1 MNNYYSKNALLSYN
15 KLFNFVTGARGIG
28 KTYQFKTWAISDYI
42 HSQKTAWWIM
52 RYATEIDSI
61 VKDSR
66 FFSDITDRFSDYSFK
81 IDGGVG
87 YASKGTDPKSA
98 VWEPFITFKALSESA
113 IKAIS
118 DPNCNKIIFDEF
130 IPLPGI
136 RYLKNEAERFLELY
150 FTISRGRDVRAFF
163 LANNVTSVCPYYSYF
178 NVKPSEKEEFT
189 VFDDLVIQNART
201 EAFKIQMRNTRFG
214 RLISGTHYADY
225 AIEND
230 SLSDTSFFVG
240 PMPRHH
246 NHVFTIKTQYG
257 NFNGFICSPQQL
269 YIKKAA
275 GDQEHAYVFDPQLH
289 DENTMLDY
297 RGKYVV
303 NVIKRYFALG
313 LLSFEDVR
321 TKSEFLAAIDRF
333 IKT

>member
-42 HSQKTAWWIM
+42 HNQKTAWWIM

-66 FFSDITDRFSDYSFK
+66 FFSDITNRFPDYSFK

-178 NVKPSEKEEFT
+178 NVKPSEKDEFT

-201 EAFKIQMRNTRFG
+201 EAFKAQMRNTRFG

-230 SLSDTSFFVG
+230 SLADTAFFVG

-246 NHVFTIKTQYG
+246 NLVFTIKTQYG
-257 NFNGFICSPQQL
+257 SFNGFICSPQQL

-275 GDQEHAYVFDPQLH
+275 GDQTQAFVFDPQLH
-289 DENTMLDY
+289 DENTVLDY
-297 RGKYVV
+297 RGKYVI
-303 NVIKRYFALG
+303 NIIKRYFALG

-321 TKSEFLAAIDRF
+321 SKSEFLAVLDKY